1 MPKLVRDSSHLTIT
15 GVFLSYNPIAVTW
28 DVLAHGKS
36 LIKVNDRKPLVLHY
50 KESETE
56 LVLEIQSAFS
66 EFSTSCP

>member
-1 MPKLVRDSSHLTIT
+1 MPKPVRDSSHLTIT

-28 DVLAHGKS
+28 DVLPHGKS

-50 KESETE
+50 KESEAE

-66 EFSTSCP
+66 ESSTSCP